1 MKGSFK
7 LATRAGVPIVPISLD
22 GTRHMFEDTGVLSPA
37 TINIIVHEPI
47 ETKGLSRQEEKDLH
61 DRVER
66 IVVDGVRE
74 LAARSA
80 EDGTEERVTGEPGT
94 EEQVTGENG
103 EESGPEENGT
113 E

>member
-1 MKGSFK
+1 M
-7 LATRAGVPIVPISLD
+7 
-22 GTRHMFEDTGVLSPA
+22 LSPA